1 MSRLTGI
8 APIFVGHAHNSCQG
22 TANIQNKYAIF
33 VQIFLND
40 VPIWTTVKNVH
51 RYVEDALKNVAKY
64 KKQFETTHSKDWYS
78 KVLVKRIM
86 AKCTKCGA
94 DITSTG
100 YDTEE
105 LQLPDSSIGYIVSC
119 KQCKTIVGIVQEK

>member
-1 MSRLTGI
+1 
-8 APIFVGHAHNSCQG
+8 
-22 TANIQNKYAIF
+22 
-33 VQIFLND
+33 
-40 VPIWTTVKNVH
+40 
-51 RYVEDALKNVAKY
+51 
-64 KKQFETTHSKDWYS
+64 
-78 KVLVKRIM
+78 M

-105 LQLPDSSIGYIVSC
+105 LKLPNNAAGYVVSC